1 MIIMKK
7 KLFIAIFIIAFAAA
21 FYVNQSKNSS
31 EVFVRTEAAK
41 IEEIKTSILASGT
54 LIYKDQVQLRSE
66 VIGQVNELFIE
77 EGDAV
82 KKNQVL
88 MVLDQRSFSA
98 DVEQQQAYVR
108 IQTIAIERQKKQLE
122 NTNAKWLRNKNL
134 FERKMIGQDA
144 FELIDNQHD
153 LAKIDLRSRQEALTQ
168 AQATLDKAL
177 ERFEKTVFRSP
188 IDGIATSVDI
198 KIGETAISGT
208 TNIAGSN
215 LITIAD
221 PASIL
226 VEVEVDEADIANIL
240 LNQNVDV
247 FAVAFPDDPLKGRV
261 TSIATSAKRASSR
274 DGLSFTV
281 KILLENDESID
292 VRPGMSCRAEIFTK
306 VKGDTIA
313 IPMQAVV
320 YDEVESEESEVRVRG
335 GSRGVRFGARDNLKM
350 TSHVFV
356 VVDGVASK
364 RDVKLGISNDE
375 LQGITEGI
383 DKGDVVVIGPARLL
397 NKLNDGDPVSLK
409 QGKAR

>member
-1 MIIMKK
+1 MKK
-7 KLFIAIFIIAFAAA
+7 KLLLAIFLIVIATV
-21 FYVNQSKNSS
+21 FYFNQSKNSS
-31 EVFVRTEAAK
+31 EVFVRTEVAK

-88 MVLDQRSFSA
+88 MVLDQRSFTA

-108 IQTIAIERQKKQLE
+108 LQTIAIERQKKQLE
-122 NTNAKWLRNKNL
+122 NTRAKWLRNKNL

-153 LAKIDLRSRQEALTQ
+153 LAKIDLRSREEGLTQ
-168 AQATLDKAL
+168 AQATLDKSL
-177 ERFEKTVFRSP
+177 ERLEKTIFRSP
-188 IDGIATSVDI
+188 IDGVATSVDI

-226 VEVEVDEADIANIL
+226 VEVEVDEADIANIRL
-240 LNQNVDV
+240 DQNVDV

-306 VKGDTIA
+306 VRGDTIA
-313 IPMQAVV
+313 IPMQSVV
-320 YDEVESEESEVRVRG
+320 YDEVEAEESEVRVRG

-356 VVDGVASK
+356 VVDGIASK

-383 DKGDVVVIGPARLL
+383 DEGDVVVIGPARLL
-397 NKLNDGDPVSLK
+397 NKLNDGDSVSLMK
-409 QGKAR
+409 GKAR